1 MSADI
6 DDLPG
11 RGEGA
16 ALERQCPVCGTWRLP
31 FLIAATPAS
40 RAEEVGGAT
49 FVCDV
54 ERSRWARQAAAAG
67 LVWNH
72 AAQDYQPDLP
82 AARVRQRALINAA
95 RDAAQDGGADTPSG
109 RFDSAPRSREFLNGA
124 ALAATLAGMNSQPF
138 TINWTLANNSVVTL
152 DGPQI
157 IAAGLAVAAWVDS
170 VHQRAVVLKARI
182 DAAETAAA
190 ISAIV
195 WSLAD
200 PA

>member
-1 MSADI
+1 MSGL
-6 DDLPG
+6 DDLPA
-11 RGEGA
+11 RGEGRQ
-16 ALERQCPVCGTWRLP
+16 LELQCPVCRSWRLA
-31 FLIAATPAS
+31 FLITETPAD
-40 RAEEVGGAT
+40 RAEEVGGAN

-54 ERSRWARQAAAAG
+54 ERSRWARTAAG
-67 LVWNH
+67 EGLVFD
-72 AAQDYQPDLP
+72 AATGVYLPDLP

-95 RDAAQDGGADTPSG
+95 RDAAQDGGCDTPSG

-170 VHQRAVVLKARI
+170 VHQRAVVLKSRI
-182 DAAETAAA
+182 DAAETTAA